1 VSAEPVLW
9 HIEVSHYS
17 EKARWALDFKG
28 VHYRTR
34 APQPGAHM
42 AFALALTRG
51 KHRTFPLM
59 KLDGR
64 TIGDSSAI
72 VAALEERFPDPPLYP
87 DDPAELARAL
97 ELERWFGEEL
107 GPHTRLLAWHELIR
121 DPEMFQDVA
130 LRLGPWIPE
139 RSGRAGAATAR
150 RFLGMRYGVGSEGSD
165 ELARRKILAALDRL
179 EAELDGAD
187 YLVGDRFSV
196 ADLAAAALMYPIVLP
211 PEAPPIV
218 DRPPEGMERFREP
231 LKDRPGYRWVEEMF
245 RRHRR

>member
-87 DDPAELARAL
+87 DDPAELARTL

-139 RSGRAGAATAR
+139 R
-150 RFLGMRYGVGSEGSD
+150 SEGSD

-231 LKDRPGYRWVEEMF
+231 LKDRPGYRWVEAMF
-245 RRHRR
+245 RRHRL